1 MQYEVLKK
9 ESLHNGFF
17 RLNRYH
23 IRNELFE
30 GGWSSIFTREVFERG
45 YASAI
50 LLFDPKL
57 EKLVFVEQFRPGAME
72 SESSPWLMELVAGMI
87 ETNEQPES
95 VAIRESQEEASCE
108 VTRIRKICEYL
119 VSPGGTTERIW
130 LYVGEIDASTLP
142 DYAGLDDENE
152 DIRIHSVS
160 VRNAFEWL
168 DSGRL
173 NNAMTLIAVQ
183 WFKLNWKKNVD
194 LFEVSQPKRE

>member
-183 WFKLNWKKNVD
+183 WFKLNWQKNVD
-194 LFEVSQPKRE
+194 LFNVS

>member
-1 MQYEVLKK
+1 MQYEVIKK
-9 ESLHNGFF
+9 ENLHNGFF

-57 EKLVFVEQFRPGAME
+57 EKLIFVEQFRPGAME

-87 ETNEQPES
+87 EVDEQPDS
-95 VAIRESQEEASCE
+95 VAIRESQEEAGCE

-130 LYVGEIDASTLP
+130 LYVGEIDASSLP

-160 VRNAFEWL
+160 VASAFEWL

-183 WFKLNWKKNVD
+183 WFKLNWQKNED
-194 LFEVSQPKRE
+194 LFIGC